1 MEKRMI
7 SKKGCRIMMAAAAV
21 LAVIAAFITYQ
32 VGAVYGTEPLPL
44 DLAVQKAFFSLRSQI
59 LNPIII
65 LITHLSDTVTI
76 IAFCA
81 ILLALPNRKQYGVP
95 VSLAAL
101 GGLALYKPMKHIFLR
116 ARPDAALHLVK
127 QGGYSFPSGHS
138 VTSVIFYGLLIYL
151 LNRHCKNEKLKKVLS
166 AVCGFL
172 ALAIGPSRIYVGVHW
187 PTDVL
192 AGWCI
197 GGAVLLAA
205 ICILERI
212 YRSTAPGFLSK

>member
-7 SKKGCRIMMAAAAV
+7 SKKGCRIMLAAAAV
-21 LAVIAAFITYQ
+21 LVLMAAFITYQ
-32 VGAVYGTEPLPL
+32 VGAVYDTEPLPL

-59 LNPIII
+59 LNPIVI

-81 ILLALPNRKQYGVP
+81 ILLVMPNRKQYGVP
-95 VSLAAL
+95 LSLAAL
-101 GGLALYKPMKHIFLR
+101 GVLAFYKPMKHIFLR
-116 ARPDAALHLVK
+116 ARPDTALHLVT

-138 VTSVIFYGLLIYL
+138 VTSAIFYGLLIYL
-151 LNRHCKNEKLKKVLS
+151 LNRHCKNEKLKKILG

-197 GGAVLLAA
+197 GGAVLLVS

-212 YRSTAPGFLSK
+212 YDGAHS

>member
-7 SKKGCRIMMAAAAV
+7 SKKGCRIMLAAAAV
-21 LAVIAAFITYQ
+21 LVLMAAFITYQ
-32 VGAVYGTEPLPL
+32 VGAVYDTEPLPL

-59 LNPIII
+59 LNPIVI

-81 ILLALPNRKQYGVP
+81 ILLVMPNRKQYGVP
-95 VSLAAL
+95 LSLAAL
-101 GGLALYKPMKHIFLR
+101 GGLAFYKPMKHIFLR
-116 ARPDAALHLVK
+116 ARPDTALHLVT

-138 VTSVIFYGLLIYL
+138 VTSAIFYGLLIYL
-151 LNRHCKNEKLKKVLS
+151 LNRHCKNEKLKKILG

-172 ALAIGPSRIYVGVHW
+172 ALAIGPSRLYVGVHW

-197 GGAVLLAA
+197 GGAVLLVS

-212 YRSTAPGFLSK
+212 YDGAHS

>member
-7 SKKGCRIMMAAAAV
+7 SKKGCRIMLAAAAV
-21 LAVIAAFITYQ
+21 LVLMAAFITYQ
-32 VGAVYGTEPLPL
+32 VGAVYDTEPLPL

-59 LNPIII
+59 LNPIVI

-81 ILLALPNRKQYGVP
+81 ILLVMPNRKQYGVP
-95 VSLAAL
+95 LSLAAL
-101 GGLALYKPMKHIFLR
+101 GGLAFYKPMKHIFLR
-116 ARPDAALHLVK
+116 ARPDTALHLVT

-138 VTSVIFYGLLIYL
+138 VTSAIFYGLLIYL
-151 LNRHCKNEKLKKVLS
+151 LNRHCKNEKLKKILG
-166 AVCGFL
+166 AGCGFL

-197 GGAVLLAA
+197 GGAVLLVS

-212 YRSTAPGFLSK
+212 YDGAHS

>member
-7 SKKGCRIMMAAAAV
+7 SKKACRIMLAAAV
-21 LAVIAAFITYQ
+21 VLAALAAFITYE
-32 VGAVYGTEPLPL
+32 VGVVYETEPLPF
-44 DLAVQKAFFSLRSQI
+44 DLAVQKAFFSLRNPV
-59 LNPIII
+59 LNPVIIV
-65 LITHLSDTVTI
+65 ITHLSDTVTI
-76 IAFCA
+76 VALCVA
-81 ILLALPNRKQYGVP
+81 LLILPTRKKYGLP

-101 GGLALYKPMKHIFLR
+101 GGLAFYKPMKHIFLR

-212 YRSTAPGFLSK
+212 YDGSDR

>member
-7 SKKGCRIMMAAAAV
+7 SKKGCRIMLAAAAV
-21 LAVIAAFITYQ
+21 LVLMAAFITYQ
-32 VGAVYGTEPLPL
+32 VGAVYDTEPLPL
-44 DLAVQKAFFSLRSQI
+44 DLAVRKAFFSLRSQI
-59 LNPIII
+59 LNPIVI

-81 ILLALPNRKQYGVP
+81 ILLVMPNRKQYGVP
-95 VSLAAL
+95 LSLAAL
-101 GGLALYKPMKHIFLR
+101 GGLAFYKPMKHIFLR
-116 ARPDAALHLVK
+116 ARPDTALHLVT

-138 VTSVIFYGLLIYL
+138 VTSAIFYGLLIYL
-151 LNRHCKNEKLKKVLS
+151 LNRHCKNEKLKKILG

-197 GGAVLLAA
+197 GGAVLLVS

-212 YRSTAPGFLSK
+212 YDGAHS

>member
-7 SKKGCRIMMAAAAV
+7 SKKGCRIMLAAAAV
-21 LAVIAAFITYQ
+21 LVLMAAFITYQ
-32 VGAVYGTEPLPL
+32 VGAVYDTEPLPL

-59 LNPIII
+59 LNPIVI

-81 ILLALPNRKQYGVP
+81 ILLVMPNRKQYGVP
-95 VSLAAL
+95 LSLAAL
-101 GGLALYKPMKHIFLR
+101 GGLAFYKPMKHIFLR
-116 ARPDAALHLVK
+116 ARPDTALHLVT

-138 VTSVIFYGLLIYL
+138 VTSAIFYGLLIYL
-151 LNRHCKNEKLKKVLS
+151 LNRHCKNEKLKKILG

-197 GGAVLLAA
+197 GGAVLLVS

-212 YRSTAPGFLSK
+212 YDGSHS

>member
-21 LAVIAAFITYQ
+21 LAVIAAFIIYQ
-32 VGAVYGTEPLPL
+32 VGVVYGTEPLPL

-81 ILLALPNRKQYGVP
+81 ILLVLPNRKQYGVP

-101 GGLALYKPMKHIFLR
+101 GGLAFYKPMKHIFLR
-116 ARPDAALHLVK
+116 VRPDAALHLVK

-138 VTSVIFYGLLIYL
+138 VTSVIFYGLMIYL

-172 ALAIGPSRIYVGVHW
+172 ALTIGPSRIYVGVHW

-212 YRSTAPGFLSK
+212 YDGAHS

>member
-1 MEKRMI
+1 MNVEKRMI
-7 SKKGCRIMMAAAAV
+7 SKKGCRIMLAAAAV
-21 LAVIAAFITYQ
+21 LVLMAAFITYQ
-32 VGAVYGTEPLPL
+32 VGAVYDTEPLPL

-59 LNPIII
+59 LNPIVI

-81 ILLALPNRKQYGVP
+81 ILLVMPNRKQYGVP
-95 VSLAAL
+95 LSLAAL
-101 GGLALYKPMKHIFLR
+101 GGLAFYKPMKHIFLR
-116 ARPDAALHLVK
+116 ARPDTALHLVT

-138 VTSVIFYGLLIYL
+138 VTSAIFYGLLIYL
-151 LNRHCKNEKLKKVLS
+151 LNRHCKNEKLKKILG

-197 GGAVLLAA
+197 GGAVLLVS

-212 YRSTAPGFLSK
+212 YDGAHS

>member
-7 SKKGCRIMMAAAAV
+7 SKKGCRIMLAAAAV
-21 LAVIAAFITYQ
+21 LVLMAAFITYQ
-32 VGAVYGTEPLPL
+32 VGAVYDTEPLPL

-59 LNPIII
+59 LNPIVI

-81 ILLALPNRKQYGVP
+81 ILLVMPNRKQYGVP
-95 VSLAAL
+95 LSLAAL
-101 GGLALYKPMKHIFLR
+101 GGLAFYKPMKHIFLR
-116 ARPDAALHLVK
+116 ARPDTALHMVT

-138 VTSVIFYGLLIYL
+138 VTSAIFYGLLIYL
-151 LNRHCKNEKLKKVLS
+151 LNRHCKNEKLKKILG

-197 GGAVLLAA
+197 GGAVLLVS

-212 YRSTAPGFLSK
+212 YDGAHS

>member
-7 SKKGCRIMMAAAAV
+7 SKKGCRIMLAAAAV
-21 LAVIAAFITYQ
+21 LVLMAAFITYQ

-59 LNPIII
+59 LNPIVI

-81 ILLALPNRKQYGVP
+81 ILLVMPNRKQYGVP
-95 VSLAAL
+95 LSLAAL
-101 GGLALYKPMKHIFLR
+101 GGLAFYKPMKHIFLR
-116 ARPDAALHLVK
+116 ARPDTALHLVT

-138 VTSVIFYGLLIYL
+138 VTSAIFYGLLIYL
-151 LNRHCKNEKLKKVLS
+151 LNRHCKNEKLKKILG

-197 GGAVLLAA
+197 GGAVLLVS

-212 YRSTAPGFLSK
+212 YDGAHS

>member
-7 SKKGCRIMMAAAAV
+7 SKKGCRIMLAAAAV
-21 LAVIAAFITYQ
+21 LVLMAAFITYQ
-32 VGAVYGTEPLPL
+32 VGAVYDTEPLPL

-59 LNPIII
+59 LNPIVI
-65 LITHLSDTVTI
+65 LITHSSDTVTI

-81 ILLALPNRKQYGVP
+81 ILLVMPNRKQYGVP
-95 VSLAAL
+95 LSLAAL
-101 GGLALYKPMKHIFLR
+101 GGLAFYKPMKHIFLR
-116 ARPDAALHLVK
+116 ARPDTALHLVT

-138 VTSVIFYGLLIYL
+138 VTSAIFYGLLIYM
-151 LNRHCKNEKLKKVLS
+151 LNRHCKNEKLKKILG

-197 GGAVLLAA
+197 GGAVLLVS

-212 YRSTAPGFLSK
+212 YDGAHS

>member
-7 SKKGCRIMMAAAAV
+7 SKKGCRIMLAAAAV
-21 LAVIAAFITYQ
+21 LVLMAAFITYQ
-32 VGAVYGTEPLPL
+32 VGAVYDTEPLPL

-59 LNPIII
+59 LNPIVI

-81 ILLALPNRKQYGVP
+81 ILLVMPNRKQYGVP
-95 VSLAAL
+95 LSLAAL
-101 GGLALYKPMKHIFLR
+101 GGLAFYKPMKHIFLR
-116 ARPDAALHLVK
+116 ARPDTALHLVT

-138 VTSVIFYGLLIYL
+138 VTSAIFYGLLIYL
-151 LNRHCKNEKLKKVLS
+151 LNRHCKNEKLKKILG

-197 GGAVLLAA
+197 GGAVLLVSL
-205 ICILERI
+205 CILERI
-212 YRSTAPGFLSK
+212 YDGAHS

>member
-7 SKKGCRIMMAAAAV
+7 SNKGCRIMLAAAAV
-21 LAVIAAFITYQ
+21 LVLMAAFITYQ
-32 VGAVYGTEPLPL
+32 VGAVYDTEPLPL

-59 LNPIII
+59 LNPIVI

-81 ILLALPNRKQYGVP
+81 ILLVMPNRKQYGVP
-95 VSLAAL
+95 LSLAAL
-101 GGLALYKPMKHIFLR
+101 GGLAFYKPMKHIFLR
-116 ARPDAALHLVK
+116 ARPDTALHLVT

-138 VTSVIFYGLLIYL
+138 VTSAIFYGLLIYL
-151 LNRHCKNEKLKKVLS
+151 LNRHCKNEKLKKILG

-197 GGAVLLAA
+197 GGAVLLVS

-212 YRSTAPGFLSK
+212 YDGAHS

>member
-7 SKKGCRIMMAAAAV
+7 SKKGCRIMLAAAAV
-21 LAVIAAFITYQ
+21 LVLMAAFITYQ
-32 VGAVYGTEPLPL
+32 VGAVYDTEPLPL

-59 LNPIII
+59 LNPIVI

-81 ILLALPNRKQYGVP
+81 ILLVMPNRKQYGVP
-95 VSLAAL
+95 LSLAAL
-101 GGLALYKPMKHIFLR
+101 GGLAFYKPMKHIFLR
-116 ARPDAALHLVK
+116 ARPDTALHLVT

-138 VTSVIFYGLLIYL
+138 VTSAIFYGLLIYL
-151 LNRHCKNEKLKKVLS
+151 LNRHCKNEKLKKILG

-197 GGAVLLAA
+197 GGAVLLVS

-212 YRSTAPGFLSK
+212 YDWAHS

>member
-32 VGAVYGTEPLPL
+32 VGAVYDTEPLPL

-59 LNPIII
+59 LNPIVI

-81 ILLALPNRKQYGVP
+81 ILLVMPNRKQYGVP
-95 VSLAAL
+95 LSLAAL
-101 GGLALYKPMKHIFLR
+101 GGLAFYKPMKHIFLR
-116 ARPDAALHLVK
+116 ARPDTALHLVT

-138 VTSVIFYGLLIYL
+138 VTSAIFYGLLIYL
-151 LNRHCKNEKLKKVLS
+151 LNRHCKNEKLKKILG

-197 GGAVLLAA
+197 GGAVLLVS

-212 YRSTAPGFLSK
+212 YDGAHS

>member
-7 SKKGCRIMMAAAAV
+7 SKKGCRIMLAAAAV
-21 LAVIAAFITYQ
+21 LVLMAAFITYQ
-32 VGAVYGTEPLPL
+32 VGAVYDTEPLPL

-59 LNPIII
+59 LNPIVI

-81 ILLALPNRKQYGVP
+81 ILLVMPNRKQYGVP
-95 VSLAAL
+95 LSLAAL
-101 GGLALYKPMKHIFLR
+101 GGLAFYKPMKHIFLR
-116 ARPDAALHLVK
+116 ARPDTALHLVT

-138 VTSVIFYGLLIYL
+138 VTSAIFYGLLIYL
-151 LNRHCKNEKLKKVLS
+151 LNRHCKNEKLKKILG

-172 ALAIGPSRIYVGVHW
+172 ALAIGPSRIYVEVHW

-197 GGAVLLAA
+197 GGAVLLVS

-212 YRSTAPGFLSK
+212 YDGAHS

>member
-7 SKKGCRIMMAAAAV
+7 SKKGCRIMLAAAAV
-21 LAVIAAFITYQ
+21 LVLMAAFITYQ
-32 VGAVYGTEPLPL
+32 VGAVYDTEPLPL

-59 LNPIII
+59 LNPIVI

-81 ILLALPNRKQYGVP
+81 ILLVMPNRKQYGVP
-95 VSLAAL
+95 LSLAAL
-101 GGLALYKPMKHIFLR
+101 GGLAFYKPMKHIFLR
-116 ARPDAALHLVK
+116 ARPDTALHLVT

-138 VTSVIFYGLLIYL
+138 VTSAIFYGLLIYL
-151 LNRHCKNEKLKKVLS
+151 LNRHCKNEKLKKILG

-197 GGAVLLAA
+197 GGAVLLVS

-212 YRSTAPGFLSK
+212 YDGAHS

>member
-7 SKKGCRIMMAAAAV
+7 SKKGCRIMLAAAAV
-21 LAVIAAFITYQ
+21 LVLMAAFITYQ
-32 VGAVYGTEPLPL
+32 VGAVYDTEPLPL

-59 LNPIII
+59 LNPIVI

-81 ILLALPNRKQYGVP
+81 ILLVMSNRKQYGVP
-95 VSLAAL
+95 LSLAAL
-101 GGLALYKPMKHIFLR
+101 GGLAFYKPMKHIFLR
-116 ARPDAALHLVK
+116 ARPDTALHLVT

-138 VTSVIFYGLLIYL
+138 VTSAIFYGLLIYL
-151 LNRHCKNEKLKKVLS
+151 LNRHCKNEKLKKILG

-197 GGAVLLAA
+197 GGAVLLVS

-212 YRSTAPGFLSK
+212 YDGAHS

>member
-7 SKKGCRIMMAAAAV
+7 SKKGCRIMLAAAAV
-21 LAVIAAFITYQ
+21 LVLMAAFITYQ
-32 VGAVYGTEPLPL
+32 VGAVYDTEPLPL

-59 LNPIII
+59 LNPIVI

-81 ILLALPNRKQYGVP
+81 ILLVMPNRKQYGVP
-95 VSLAAL
+95 LSLAAL
-101 GGLALYKPMKHIFLR
+101 GGLAFYKPLKHIFLR
-116 ARPDAALHLVK
+116 ARPDTALHLVT

-138 VTSVIFYGLLIYL
+138 VTSAIFYGLLIYL
-151 LNRHCKNEKLKKVLS
+151 LNRHCKNEKLKKILG

-197 GGAVLLAA
+197 GGAVLLVS

-212 YRSTAPGFLSK
+212 YDGAHS

>member
-7 SKKGCRIMMAAAAV
+7 SKKGCRIMLAAAAV
-21 LAVIAAFITYQ
+21 LVLMAAFITYQ
-32 VGAVYGTEPLPL
+32 VGAVYDTEPLPL

-59 LNPIII
+59 LNPIVI
-65 LITHLSDTVTI
+65 LITHLSETVTI

-81 ILLALPNRKQYGVP
+81 ILLVMPNRKQYGVP
-95 VSLAAL
+95 LSLAAL
-101 GGLALYKPMKHIFLR
+101 GGLAFYKPMKHIFLR
-116 ARPDAALHLVK
+116 ARPDTALHLVT

-138 VTSVIFYGLLIYL
+138 VTSAIFYGLLIYL
-151 LNRHCKNEKLKKVLS
+151 LNRHCKNEKLKKILG

-197 GGAVLLAA
+197 GGAVLLVS

-212 YRSTAPGFLSK
+212 YDGAHS

>member
-7 SKKGCRIMMAAAAV
+7 SKKGCRIMLAAAAV
-21 LAVIAAFITYQ
+21 LVLMAAFITYQ
-32 VGAVYGTEPLPL
+32 VGAVYDTEPLPL

-59 LNPIII
+59 LNPIVI

-81 ILLALPNRKQYGVP
+81 ILLVMPNRKQYGVP
-95 VSLAAL
+95 LSLAAL
-101 GGLALYKPMKHIFLR
+101 GGLAFYKPMKHIFLR
-116 ARPDAALHLVK
+116 ARPDTALHLVK

-138 VTSVIFYGLLIYL
+138 VTSAIFYGLLIYL
-151 LNRHCKNEKLKKVLS
+151 LNRHCKNEKLKKILG

-197 GGAVLLAA
+197 GGAVLLVS

-212 YRSTAPGFLSK
+212 YDGAHS

>member
-7 SKKGCRIMMAAAAV
+7 SKKGCRIMLVAAAL
-21 LAVIAAFITYQ
+21 LAVVAAFITYQ
-32 VGAVYGTEPLPL
+32 VGAVYDTEPLPL

-59 LNPIII
+59 LNPIVI

-81 ILLALPNRKQYGVP
+81 ILLVMPNRKQYGVP
-95 VSLAAL
+95 LSLAAL
-101 GGLALYKPMKHIFLR
+101 GGLAFYKPMKHIFLR
-116 ARPDAALHLVK
+116 ARPDTALHLVT

-138 VTSVIFYGLLIYL
+138 VTSAIFYGLLIYL
-151 LNRHCKNEKLKKVLS
+151 LNRHCKNEKLKKILG

-197 GGAVLLAA
+197 GGAVLLVS

-212 YRSTAPGFLSK
+212 YDGAHS